1 MYGLINIFAIQKFHS
16 LRWLLYFVFWERVD
30 WISNS
35 TKQSC
40 SVTDGKQLIFCGF
53 CRVDIL
59 FNQRKER
66 SIHIC
71 GVCNGA
77 FRNLELS
84 RQLKRWWW
92 KSLGLISRVH
102 ERNPSLSCKLIY
114 QLVYESSFL
123 WVKQS
128 TRRDALT
135 LLRGYVALI
144 PVQTPLPSCAKPNWW
159 IKYGKRAASES
170 IWYGSFS

>member
-84 RQLKRWWW
+84 RQLKRSWW
-92 KSLGLISRVH
+92 KSQRLISRVH

-114 QLVYESSFL
+114 QLVYESSFI

-144 PVQTPLPSCAKPNWW
+144 SVQTPLPYVPNLTDGLSTQTSGVWVNLV
-159 IKYGKRAASES
+159 RQ
-170 IWYGSFS
+170 F

>member
-1 MYGLINIFAIQKFHS
+1 MVAILCFLRESWLDFKLNEAKLFRDWWKTIN
-16 LRWLLYFVFWERVD
+16 
-30 WISNS
+30 
-35 TKQSC
+35 
-40 SVTDGKQLIFCGF
+40 FCGF

-84 RQLKRWWW
+84 RQLKRSWW
-92 KSLGLISRVH
+92 KSQRLISRVH

-114 QLVYESSFL
+114 QLVYESSFI

-144 PVQTPLPSCAKPNWW
+144 PVQTPLPYVPNLTDGLSTQTSGVWVNLV
-159 IKYGKRAASES
+159 RQ
-170 IWYGSFS
+170 F